1 VDLKRNG
8 EVKPPEERK
17 PYEPTDF
24 SIRINQSEGD
34 EKW

>member
-1 VDLKRNG
+1 LRLNG

-17 PYEPTDF
+17 PYEPTNF
-24 SIRINQSEGD
+24 SIKINRSEGD